1 MDQTKGSVKGAA
13 SIKTA
18 SILLVAIVSIFIFY
32 ANTIFIK
39 RRSKEIWAIP
49 INRDALGLFICT
61 NEDGR
66 SHLFG
71 VTAAFVIFINQR
83 RGAGYTSSS
92 TSTFTAPLF

>member
-39 RRSKEIWAIP
+39 RRSKEI
-49 INRDALGLFICT
+49 GLFQLIGMLWDCLYAQT
-61 NEDGR
+61 K
-66 SHLFG
+66 
-71 VTAAFVIFINQR
+71 TAESPIRCYR
-83 RGAGYTSSS
+83 RLRY
-92 TSTFTAPLF
+92 FH